1 MEKLGYQ
8 FYVVPNSVYDN
19 HHIHACAKLILAYLI
34 KRESLLISQC
44 KCKSGDWFPA
54 TYAAI
59 ASPLGVGEQVVRKKY
74 VPQLEQAGLIETKTE
89 QGFDRKEWIPKKTC
103 LYRIVW
109 GKIISKE

>member
-1 MEKLGYQ
+1 MARLPYT
-8 FYVVPNSVYDN
+8 FYNIPDIVFENSSLSPY
-19 HHIHACAKLILAYLI
+19 AKLVLAYLI
-34 KRESLLISQC
+34 KRESFLISQD

-54 TYAAI
+54 SYAAI

-103 LYRIVW
+103 MYRIVW
-109 GKIISKE
+109 GNIISKK